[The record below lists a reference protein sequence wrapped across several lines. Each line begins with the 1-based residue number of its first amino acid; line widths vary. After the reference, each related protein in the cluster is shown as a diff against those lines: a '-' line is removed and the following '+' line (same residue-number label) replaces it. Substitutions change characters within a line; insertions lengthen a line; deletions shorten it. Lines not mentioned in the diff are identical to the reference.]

1 MGWVKPILLATLL
14 ISSFLV
20 GCLSDDEGVVE
31 LKFTHTSLSGEVLES
46 YSDGNLVSELH
57 FTVEFDFSSSDSSYK
72 IEYFSVG
79 VDDGRES
86 IDLSA
91 KSGSVISID
100 FSSHGMYEVTLS
112 AVDEKG
118 NSASKKVTIAV
129 DLRIDWREEATSN
142 PMVLQ
147 FDPNPKNGG
156 ENPKH
161 IDVSSTVENPS
172 FVEDFSGGQSVEF
185 LWKITDELDDVCQW
199 NTGEVDDGQTQTW
212 NTLHFNTY
220 LIHELSVEYEEG
232 QDLINIDQT
241 VLITYD
247 FD

>member
-1 MGWVKPILLATLL
+1 MEVEKHFIFSCRVDEQPTTATNLHFV
-14 ISSFLV
+14 I
-20 GCLSDDEGVVE
+20 LSDKTLQEY
-31 LKFTHTSLSGEVLES
+31 LASGRIIIEPLGE
-46 YSDGNLVSELH
+46 NAIQP
-57 FTVEFDFSSSDSSYK
+57 SS
-72 IEYFSVG
+72 
-79 VDDGRES
+79 
-86 IDLSA
+86 
-91 KSGSVISID
+91 
-100 FSSHGMYEVTLS
+100 
-112 AVDEKG
+112 
-118 NSASKKVTIAV
+118 V

-199 NTGEVDDGQTQTW
+199 NTGEVDDGQAQTW

-220 LIHELSVEYEEG
+220 LIHELSVDYEEG